1 MILKICSD
9 LDDSMTSWFWDILN
23 RSLDNTGLKL
33 SNNTGLKLSHH
44 IVPFSFVYCAHWK
57 GITFSAGGHT
67 VPKNI
72 ANTGNI
78 NLSRMVVMLLC
89 VPSLG
94 CNLLEGTDK
103 ALLELKLDT
112 LPHLMTFGFRITR
125 PHELFPVC
133 EQCFLLDF
141 FTLMCSG
148 SKSERVK
155 SSDSPELNV
164 QWGSQKGACWL
175 YYLGRIPE
183 LKVRGEHW
191 CCAPLHE

>member
-23 RSLDNTGLKL
+23 RSL
-33 SNNTGLKLSHH
+33 NNTGLKLSHY

-57 GITFSAGGHT
+57 GVNFSAGGHT

-78 NLSRMVVMLLC
+78 NLSRIVVMLLC
-89 VPSLG
+89 VPSLS

-112 LPHLMTFGFRITR
+112 LPHLVTFGFCITR

-141 FTLMCSG
+141 FTLVQWIQVRK
-148 SKSERVK
+148 SKVKWQSRVK
-155 SSDSPELNV
+155 CS
-164 QWGSQKGACWL
+164 
-175 YYLGRIPE
+175 
-183 LKVRGEHW
+183 VRESKRSMLAILPGTHPW
-191 CCAPLHE
+191 A